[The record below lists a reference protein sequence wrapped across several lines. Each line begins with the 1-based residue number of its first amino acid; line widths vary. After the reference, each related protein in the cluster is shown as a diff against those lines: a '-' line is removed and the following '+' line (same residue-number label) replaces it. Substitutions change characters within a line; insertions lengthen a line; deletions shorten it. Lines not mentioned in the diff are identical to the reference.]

1 MQLQWCYILVR
12 GDITIAWDKETQVA
26 FKNYA
31 PFTKC
36 ITKIDGPTVD
46 DDADDQNLAMP
57 TYTLLEYSS
66 NYSDI
71 PIVSGFILKRG
82 NWFWYCCYKH

>member
-1 MQLQWCYILVR
+1 MLQLQWCYILVR

-36 ITKIDGPTVD
+36 ITKIDGPTMD
-46 DDADDQNLAMP
+46 DDADDQNLAML
-57 TYTLLEYSS
+57 TYTLLDYS
-66 NYSDI
+66 
-71 PIVSGFILKRG
+71 
-82 NWFWYCCYKH
+82 